1 MPAGTY
7 NFTIEQGASFGLSL
21 TYADSSGV
29 PIDLSGFQ
37 CARMQWNANNNNTY
51 QFTTANTNSG
61 LYLFEFGSPLSS
73 GIINFKLP
81 ASITAGYDFTSANY
95 DMELE
100 SYAVFY
106 SGGGPQVIRLLQGT
120 ITVEPE
126 ITKISCAGV

>member
-1 MPAGTY
+1 LYNRFSSAVGVATGTAIG
-7 NFTIEQGASFGLSL
+7 TARVRGIEWDNGAIG
-21 TYADSSGV
+21 T
-29 PIDLSGFQ
+29 Q
-37 CARMQWNANNNNTY
+37 
-51 QFTTANTNSG
+51 TAVYK
-61 LYLFEFGSPLSS
+61 LYLFDVTV
-73 GIINFKLP
+73 
-81 ASITAGYDFTSANY
+81 TAGYDFTSANY

>member
-21 TYADSSGV
+21 TYANSSGV

-37 CARMQWNANNNNTY
+37 CARMQWNANDGSIH
-51 QFTTANTNSG
+51 QFTTSNTNNN
-61 LYLFEFGSPLSS
+61 LYLFEFGTPLSS

-81 ASITAGYDFTSANY
+81 ASITGGYDFNSATY

-106 SGGGPQVIRLLQGT
+106 SGGGPQVIRLLQGSIT
-120 ITVEPE
+120 IEPE
-126 ITKISCAGV
+126 ITKISCAGA